1 MCWAVVSIERGR
13 SKRNLGSG
21 AALWQASA
29 FVGTDTVRR
38 HCEHGVNQRGKNDEL
53 IISVIMTS
61 PRYWAAQKS
70 AKEEFENCAML
81 RSAQLVERLDFF
93 AA

>member
-1 MCWAVVSIERGR
+1 MR
-13 SKRNLGSG
+13 
-21 AALWQASA
+21 
-29 FVGTDTVRR
+29 
-38 HCEHGVNQRGKNDEL
+38 KNDEL

-81 RSAQLVERLDFF
+81 RSAQLVERLDFSPRSNYSGR
-93 AA
+93 ANS